1 MWFVILGG
9 RGGGGG
15 GLEILQ
21 RGTFLQGK
29 GNLRN
34 SDFNQLKSK
43 LT

>member
-1 MWFVILGG
+1 MVLNYVVCYI
-9 RGGGGG
+9 GGG

-21 RGTFLQGK
+21 RGTFLPGK

>member
-1 MWFVILGG
+1 MWFVIL
-9 RGGGGG
+9 GGGG

-21 RGTFLQGK
+21 RGTFLPGK